1 MRDIILAAVLLPM
14 IYSSLRFIHISVM
27 FWIWTALAA
36 PSAFVFGFLSGIP
49 LNKIAVTLSGIS
61 LIVDRTKKKMF
72 FDSIFFLHTML
83 VVQGVVSFIFGI
95 TDMTRSADLMDR
107 VVKVWLL
114 AVFIHLANRSREQI
128 HGIVVVFALSA
139 GVHGVL
145 EGFKYILTLGS
156 HKVVPSLTIG
166 DNNYLAVTILM
177 IVPFLLYLA
186 KYSTSKYV
194 QAAFFITAFMSL
206 IGLVATASRGGLV
219 SGVLLGSMMLA
230 RSKRKAVGVMT
241 AIAFAGGL
249 LFLAPASWWE
259 RMDTLKSAE
268 SDGSFMSRVA
278 SWKMN
283 ALVALDRPF
292 LGGGY
297 SAMEDPRVFRDYLP
311 QFGMLDFIPTEL
323 PNTILAAHSIYF
335 QVLGDLGIVGFTIF
349 ISMLA
354 SCFYSVRRIMQM
366 CKGQKELEW
375 ATDLAAAMQQMLVVY
390 MVGGAALSASYF
402 ELFYVQISVLSIL
415 RRSIMENTSVRGAGR
430 TLAVRGL
437 DSSAVAPTSAW
448 QRPS

>member
-1 MRDIILAAVLLPM
+1 
-14 IYSSLRFIHISVM
+14 
-27 FWIWTALAA
+27 
-36 PSAFVFGFLSGIP
+36 
-49 LNKIAVTLSGIS
+49 
-61 LIVDRTKKKMF
+61 
-72 FDSIFFLHTML
+72 
-83 VVQGVVSFIFGI
+83 
-95 TDMTRSADLMDR
+95 
-107 VVKVWLL
+107 
-114 AVFIHLANRSREQI
+114 
-128 HGIVVVFALSA
+128 
-139 GVHGVL
+139 
-145 EGFKYILTLGS
+145 
-156 HKVVPSLTIG
+156 
-166 DNNYLAVTILM
+166 
-177 IVPFLLYLA
+177 
-186 KYSTSKYV
+186 
-194 QAAFFITAFMSL
+194 
-206 IGLVATASRGGLV
+206 
-219 SGVLLGSMMLA
+219 
-230 RSKRKAVGVMT
+230 
-241 AIAFAGGL
+241 
-249 LFLAPASWWE
+249 
-259 RMDTLKSAE
+259 
-268 SDGSFMSRVA
+268 MSRVA